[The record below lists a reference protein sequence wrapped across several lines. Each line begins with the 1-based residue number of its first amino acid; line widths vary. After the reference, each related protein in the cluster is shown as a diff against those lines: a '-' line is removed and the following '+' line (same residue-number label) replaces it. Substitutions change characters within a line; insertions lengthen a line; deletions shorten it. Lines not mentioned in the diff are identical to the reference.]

1 MSEASNP
8 KRRRMN
14 QPRPSGRPGSQ
25 GHAAWT
31 ECHGFGVACDK
42 HGALGCG
49 RGGRTIAVRLWFE
62 GDFDVAVTGFVQ
74 SLILIPDTGCAIVA
88 GLTRREEMSC
98 FSCERSPIHA
108 RWHVFQAKVNRC
120 DVICHSPLRCFASHW
135 ATPLQQE
142 IAQLALGGEHDYHS
156 IHRWVR
162 IRESKRANGLG
173 LGRSRA
179 ERRRQA
185 WP

>member
-8 KRRRMN
+8 EAASDEPAKTER
-14 QPRPSGRPGSQ
+14 QAGSQ

-62 GDFDVAVTGFVQ
+62 DFDVAVTGFVQ

-108 RWHVFQAKVNRC
+108 RWHVFQAKSIGVMLFTLFTTLFC
-120 DVICHSPLRCFASHW
+120 
-135 ATPLQQE
+135 
-142 IAQLALGGEHDYHS
+142 LALGNPTSARDCTAC
-156 IHRWVR
+156 VR
-162 IRESKRANGLG
+162 VENMTITVSTDGSALGQSKRANGLG
-173 LGRSRA
+173 LGRS
-179 ERRRQA
+179 
-185 WP
+185 